1 MCAVADR
8 PPTIFIRGAPTADVN
23 TDAAETAPTPDRPVH
38 LDSEADLDALLA
50 EHDRVLVD
58 FYTEG
63 CTLCASIEPVVGNVA
78 RAHGDLAVATINPR
92 DDPGLI
98 ERFSITS
105 APTLVLFE
113 TGEEVGRLAS
123 GFQGGDAIDAFLDD
137 PTDE

>member
-1 MCAVADR
+1 MCAAADR
-8 PPTIFIRGAPTADVN
+8 PPTVFIRGTPTADVN
-23 TDAAETAPTPDRPVH
+23 TDASETAATPDRPVH
-38 LDSEADLDALLA
+38 LDGEADLDALLA
-50 EHDRVLVD
+50 EHDRVLAD

-78 RAHGDLAVATINPR
+78 RAHDDLTVATINPR
-92 DDPGLI
+92 DDPPLI

-113 TGEEVGRLAS
+113 AGEEVGRLAS

-137 PTDE
+137 LTGE